1 MLNWLIEIEPPK
13 MDFSMPS
20 PKIRVERIESPES
33 NEISTVSQFFLSSIL
48 LGTDDTFITGIPVPN
63 KEILQQIIQEI
74 APHYEKVLLVYEDDK
89 ASNINLSTIKKSS
102 KEKFL
107 SQLSDNVGVSI
118 FSELYKAIDSSNPR
132 QKKKLKYFLINKEKI
147 QPLFSNEVEEI
158 ANFFYATY
166 LKDSSFIPLVP
177 YGWYVNNELQY
188 SLFIRSFISYF
199 EKVILV
205 VDENDNKV
213 YGIDLWKE

>member
-13 MDFSMPS
+13 MDFSMAS

-33 NEISTVSQFFLSSIL
+33 NEISTVSLFFLSSIL

-74 APHYEKVLLVYEDDK
+74 APHYEKVLLQYEDDK
-89 ASNINLSTIKKSS
+89 VSYINLSKVKKPS

-107 SQLSDNVGVSI
+107 SQLSDNVAVTI
-118 FSELYKAIDSSNPR
+118 FSELYKERNLINSTF
-132 QKKKLKYFLINKEKI
+132 KKNIKYFLVKKDKI
-147 QPLFSNEVEEI
+147 QPLLSKEVEEI
-158 ANFFYATY
+158 AAFFFSTY
-166 LKDSSFIPLVP
+166 LKKSNFLPLVP
-177 YGWYVNNELQY
+177 YGWYVNNELQN
-188 SLFIRSFISYF
+188 SPFIRSFIYYF

-205 VDENDNKV
+205 VDETDNKV